1 MSTERNV
8 QKSVDF
14 YILSG
19 SGTIIHVKTS
29 YSVPGIRLILVAN
42 VHMLYETS
50 ENINIET
57 SEI

>member
-1 MSTERNV
+1 MTTERNV

-14 YILSG
+14 YIL